1 MKRFL
6 SLLIITGTIG
16 AGALYHRLAAQQHMQ
31 ADRTKTLKE
40 AYRNYFPIG
49 AAAGYSALTDSP
61 GVAAFI
67 SRQYASITPENEWKP
82 KRLQA
87 EEGVFNWKMADTMA
101 AFARQHHLKMRGHT
115 LVWPLQ
121 MPGWIYKDGDH
132 AASKT
137 LLLQR
142 LKTHITTVVQRYK
155 GTAYCWDVVNEAI
168 SYLPPDRL
176 DTRTDSLY
184 MIAGEEYI
192 AKAFEYAHEA
202 DPDARLF
209 YNDNGFEWS
218 KKRDKIYSFLKKLK
232 AAGVPIHGVGM
243 QAHWGIEGLPESYLR
258 ETIDMF
264 SNLGLEVQLTELDIS
279 VYPKR
284 KEGRV
289 LNAHDLAGEDTAY
302 TEEKQRRQAAIYQM
316 IFRVCRESKGKVTG
330 ITLWSGYDW
339 PNYLTKK
346 LRKENH
352 PYLFDEKLQP
362 KKAFYSVIDF

>member
-6 SLLIITGTIG
+6 FLIILTGTVG
-16 AGALYHRLAAQQHMQ
+16 AGAVYYRSAAQQHVSLN
-31 ADRTKTLKE
+31 TPKTLKE
-40 AYRNYFPIG
+40 AYRNYFPVG
-49 AAAGYSALTDSP
+49 AAVGYDALTDSP

-67 SRQYASITPENEWKP
+67 SRQYAGITPENEWKP

-87 EEGVFNWKMADTMA
+87 KEGIFDWQKADKMAD
-101 AFARQHHLKMRGHT
+101 FAVQHHLKIRGHT

-121 MPGWIYKDGDH
+121 MPGWIYRDGDGL
-132 AASKT
+132 AGKT

-142 LKTHITTVVQRYK
+142 LKTHITTVMQRYK
-155 GTAYCWDVVNEAI
+155 GKAYCWDVVNEAI
-168 SYLPPDRL
+168 SYVYPDPL
-176 DTRTDSLY
+176 DARTDSLY

-218 KKRDKIYSFLKKLK
+218 KKRDKIYRFLKKLK
-232 AAGVPIHGVGM
+232 AAGVPVNGVGM
-243 QAHWGIEGLPESYLR
+243 QAHWGIEGVPENYLR
-258 ETIDMF
+258 ETIEMF
-264 SNLGLEVQLTELDIS
+264 SDLGLDVQLTELDIS
-279 VYPKR
+279 LYPKR
-284 KEGRV
+284 KAGKI
-289 LNAHDLAGEDTAY
+289 LNAHDLAGEDAAY
-302 TEEKQRRQAAIYQM
+302 TEEKKQRQADIYKM

-362 KKAFYSVIDF
+362 KKAFYSVTDF